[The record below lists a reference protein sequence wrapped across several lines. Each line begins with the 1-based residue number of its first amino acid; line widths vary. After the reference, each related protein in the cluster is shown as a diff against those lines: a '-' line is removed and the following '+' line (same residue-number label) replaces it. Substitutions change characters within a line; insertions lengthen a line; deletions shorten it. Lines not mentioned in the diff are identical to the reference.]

1 MQSYIIFFIY
11 YYGGIV
17 KLFNYLNRYIVDEE
31 FRVIVMKDYINVINY
46 DEILDF
52 SNNEISIKYDS
63 GIMIIKGKDL
73 VVSKMLDDE
82 LLIKGQ
88 VKSISYGDK

>member
-1 MQSYIIFFIY
+1 M
-11 YYGGIV
+11 

>member
-1 MQSYIIFFIY
+1 
-11 YYGGIV
+11 
-17 KLFNYLNRYIVDEE
+17 
-31 FRVIVMKDYINVINY
+31 MKDYINVINY

>member
-1 MQSYIIFFIY
+1 M
-11 YYGGIV
+11 
-17 KLFNYLNRYIVDEE
+17 NRYIVDEE

>member
-1 MQSYIIFFIY
+1 MI
-11 YYGGIV
+11 
-17 KLFNYLNRYIVDEE
+17 
-31 FRVIVMKDYINVINY
+31 DYINIINY

-52 SNNEISIKYDS
+52 SNNEISIKYDG

-82 LLIKGQ
+82 LLVKGQ
-88 VKSISYGDK
+88 IKSISYSDK